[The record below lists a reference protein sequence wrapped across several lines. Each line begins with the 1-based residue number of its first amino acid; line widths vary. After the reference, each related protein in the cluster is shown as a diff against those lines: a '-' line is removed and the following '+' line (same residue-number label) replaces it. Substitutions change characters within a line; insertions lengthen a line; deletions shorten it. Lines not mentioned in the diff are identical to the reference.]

1 MPPQIKL
8 EILFKLGL
16 ILKIKEEHKA
26 KIYFAM
32 NNYVAARFLY
42 RRWTYKAS
50 IDLKTIQK

>member
-50 IDLKTIQK
+50 IDLKTI